1 MQREDT
7 TNIMSKKNVE
17 NIENQKAAIEE
28 GRELSMREKVAAYM
42 ANHAAEHF
50 AAACNDVELE
60 DVEELLANTK
70 KEEGVYWLFT
80 CPVIGGVNSD
90 GKPNPTREEWEAANK
105 GAIRCDVMDSKQ
117 WYKKAVTLED
127 ANTVRR
133 VLSSLS
139 NYMDAR
145 EKGKARLIAAL
156 KAEMASAFLADDMEK
171 AMSIKAQLKEL
182 GE

>member
-1 MQREDT
+1 MAT
-7 TNIMSKKNVE
+7 KANVNNVE
-17 NIENQKAAIEE
+17 NQKQAIEE
-28 GRELSMREKVAAYM
+28 ARELTMSERVRAFL
-42 ANHAAEHF
+42 ANHAVEHYC
-50 AAACNDVELE
+50 AAVGVE
-60 DVEELLANTK
+60 DVESVQKAIDVVK
-70 KEEGVYWLFT
+70 KEDGIYFVYT

-117 WYKKAVTLED
+117 WYKKAISLED
-127 ANTVRR
+127 ANSVRR
-133 VLSSLS
+133 ILSSLS

-156 KAEMASAFLADDMEK
+156 KAEMAAAFLADDMDK

>member
-1 MQREDT
+1 MANKVNVNNEST
-7 TNIMSKKNVE
+7 TK
-17 NIENQKAAIEE
+17 QAIEE
-28 GRELSMREKVAAYM
+28 ARELSMSERVRAYLAIHAVEHYCAA
-42 ANHAAEHF
+42 
-50 AAACNDVELE
+50 LGIE
-60 DVEELLANTK
+60 DVEKVQKAIDVVK
-70 KEEGVYWLFT
+70 KEEGIYFVYT

-117 WYKKAVTLED
+117 WYKKAISLED
-127 ANTVRR
+127 ANSVRR
-133 VLSSLS
+133 ILSSLS

-156 KAEMASAFLADDMEK
+156 KAEMAAAFLADDMDK

>member
-1 MQREDT
+1 MAT
-7 TNIMSKKNVE
+7 KVNV
-17 NIENQKAAIEE
+17 NNSDNAKQAIEE
-28 GRELSMREKVAAYM
+28 ARELTISERVRAYLS
-42 ANHAAEHF
+42 NHAVEHYCAAMGIEDAESVQK
-50 AAACNDVELE
+50 AIDV
-60 DVEELLANTK
+60 VK
-70 KEEGVYWLFT
+70 KEEGIYFVYT

-156 KAEMASAFLADDMEK
+156 KAEMAAAFLNDDMEK
-171 AMSIKAQLKEL
+171 AMKIKTQLKEL